1 MSSAK
6 SALGLLVTL
15 ALTLSAGF
23 IGSRFPVDNWYA
35 ALSKPA
41 WTPPNSLFGPVW
53 GVLYLIIAVAAWL
66 VWRKAGL
73 VGAAIPLAVF
83 ALQLLLNAAWS
94 WLFFG
99 LHQVGIALVE
109 IALLWLS
116 IVATIVLFWRL
127 NPASGLLMIPY
138 LLWVSFATALN
149 FAIWRMNA

>member
-23 IGSRFPVDNWYA
+23 IGSRFPVDDWYA

-53 GVLYLIIAVAAWL
+53 GVLYLVIALAAWL

-73 VGAAIPLAVF
+73 AGATVPLPVF

-99 LHQVGIALVE
+99 LHQVGVALVE

-127 NPASGLLMIPY
+127 SPASGLLMIPY

-149 FAIWRMNA
+149 LAIWRLNA

>member
-1 MSSAK
+1 MTSTR
-6 SALGLLVTL
+6 SALGLFASL

-23 IGSRFPVDNWYA
+23 VGSRFPVDEWYV

-53 GVLYLIIAVAAWL
+53 GVLYLVIAVAAWL
-66 VWRKAGL
+66 VWKKAGFA
-73 VGAAIPLAVF
+73 GAAVPLAVF
-83 ALQLLLNAAWS
+83 AIQLALNAAWS

-99 LHQVGIALVE
+99 LHQLGLALTE

-116 IVATIVLFWRL
+116 ILVTIALFWRIV
-127 NPASGLLMIPY
+127 PAAGLLMIPY

-149 FAIWRMNA
+149 FAIWRLNL